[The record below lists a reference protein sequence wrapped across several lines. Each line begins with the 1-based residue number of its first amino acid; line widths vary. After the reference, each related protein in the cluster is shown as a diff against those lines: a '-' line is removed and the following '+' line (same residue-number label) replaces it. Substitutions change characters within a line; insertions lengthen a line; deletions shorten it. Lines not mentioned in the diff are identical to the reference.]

1 MLFKENTPPRLFEVG
16 NAKKFNIKDCGLMK
30 LEDDEQITFIT
41 NEGAEYDVAKKNWGF
56 YATPSLNGRLESF
69 NLRSV
74 LIVNKITR
82 RFFLLLVER
91 GKEEIFE
98 DYCTQE
104 SLEIVVWLDN
114 NENCEK
120 LYSKFMQE

>member
-16 NAKKFNIKDCGLMK
+16 NAKKFNIKDCGLMR

-74 LIVNKITR
+74 IIVNKITR
-82 RFFLLLVER
+82 RFFLLLIER
-91 GKEEIFE
+91 GKEESFKN
-98 DYCTQE
+98 YCNQE
-104 SLEIVVWLDN
+104 SLEVVIWLDN
-114 NENCEK
+114 SENCEK
-120 LYSKFMQE
+120 LYSKLKK